1 MDLSTL
7 QLSDALT
14 AAGAVGV
21 AALIAGVIALAKNLR
36 GIGPWLDAGNEPTVV
51 FVLAALIVIAA
62 VASAGTT
69 VTLPVIF
76 GGFVAWY
83 GIAEV
88 AMAVHDRSNTI
99 APLVLTQQPP
109 AS

>member
-1 MDLSTL
+1 VDLSTL

-36 GIGPWLDAGNEPTVV
+36 GIGPWLDAGNEPAVV
-51 FVLAALIVIAA
+51 FVLAALIVAAA
-62 VASAGTT
+62 VASAGVA
-69 VTLPVIF
+69 VTLPTIF
-76 GGFVAWY
+76 AAFVAWY

-88 AMAVHDRSNTI
+88 AMAVHDRSGSIT
-99 APLVLTQQPP
+99 PLVLTQPPP